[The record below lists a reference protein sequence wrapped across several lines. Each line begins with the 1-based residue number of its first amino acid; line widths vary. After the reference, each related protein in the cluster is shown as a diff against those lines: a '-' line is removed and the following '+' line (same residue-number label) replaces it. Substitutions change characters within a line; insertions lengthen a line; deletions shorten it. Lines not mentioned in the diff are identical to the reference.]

1 MSPVVKRKGERF
13 TLPSKYLLFI
23 LTILCTIMM
32 LVTFGTNVFNRP
44 FNRVVG
50 YVIVPFEQ
58 GIAKAG
64 EWLANRSDELVQI
77 RTLLA
82 ENSALKEQVASLTEE
97 NTLLQQDKYEL
108 NELRG
113 LLELD
118 EEYGDYNKIGARII
132 SRDSG
137 NWYSSFVILLGCNSI
152 PNRPLMATSQR
163 NLMGMIRP
171 VWWLGEALICC
182 AMALDG

>member
-1 MSPVVKRKGERF
+1 
-13 TLPSKYLLFI
+13 
-23 LTILCTIMM
+23 MM

-132 SRDSG
+132 AKDSG
-137 NWYSSFVILLGCNSI
+137 SWFSVFRIDKGSDDGIKEDMNVIAGGGLVGIVTDVGANYATVRSIIDDSSRVSATGSGLALGTTGITPILFS
-152 PNRPLMATSQR
+152 
-163 NLMGMIRP
+163 
-171 VWWLGEALICC
+171 
-182 AMALDG
+182 

>member
-1 MSPVVKRKGERF
+1 M
-13 TLPSKYLLFI
+13 
-23 LTILCTIMM
+23 
-32 LVTFGTNVFNRP
+32 
-44 FNRVVG
+44 
-50 YVIVPFEQ
+50 
-58 GIAKAG
+58 
-64 EWLANRSDELVQI
+64 QI

-137 NWYSSFVILLGCNSI
+137 NWYSSFVIDKGSNDGLADDMNVI
-152 PNRPLMATSQR
+152 A
-163 NLMGMIRP
+163 
-171 VWWLGEALICC
+171 GEAWQ
-182 AMALDG
+182 AALRPWARTGPE